1 MPVYGHIQFALI
13 TGEVTL
19 FHRDKSLWQRPW
31 PAETDVIRSSSTI
44 NKFAGFLLI
53 NKCLDWFFNI
63 KKNPAHYSSKCI
75 GLGH

>member
-19 FHRDKSLWQRPW
+19 FHWDKSLWQRPW

-44 NKFAGFLLI
+44 KKFAG
-53 NKCLDWFFNI
+53 CL
-63 KKNPAHYSSKCI
+63 AY
-75 GLGH
+75 